1 MLHAIHTAIPRSMC
15 NCVQTWY
22 IDTHTYMLTDATSNV
37 ILCQPTKSFD
47 RPIEGM
53 LMGDKAVNRRSFS
66 TQRFL
71 FHLKK
76 SIQCPLVCL
85 LCKLIYSLHPTIL
98 LSVVSQ
104 VLIVRCSHL
113 ERFNN
118 CFKCEIVVNKTKG
131 TATSPKK

>member
-1 MLHAIHTAIPRSMC
+1 
-15 NCVQTWY
+15 
-22 IDTHTYMLTDATSNV
+22 MLTDATSNV

-131 TATSPKK
+131 PAKLNIPSKLWLKSNNNDNIFRVDLIYKRSII